1 MGAENRPFATD
12 KGQSVSY
19 FCDTPMTIRKL
30 SDDLIQIKEQKLP
43 TCFSELFF
51 GDGSSPDQ
59 TLRPPMAGGLFF
71 CPNQHDHR
79 ATKQASCSF
88 GTVAAGSGDCYAGM
102 GAL

>member
-12 KGQSVSY
+12 KGQSISY

-59 TLRPPMAGGLFF
+59 TLRPPVGGGLFF
-71 CPNQHDHR
+71 CPISTTTAQRNRRLVLSGLWRREAAIVMR
-79 ATKQASCSF
+79 A
-88 GTVAAGSGDCYAGM
+88 
-102 GAL
+102 